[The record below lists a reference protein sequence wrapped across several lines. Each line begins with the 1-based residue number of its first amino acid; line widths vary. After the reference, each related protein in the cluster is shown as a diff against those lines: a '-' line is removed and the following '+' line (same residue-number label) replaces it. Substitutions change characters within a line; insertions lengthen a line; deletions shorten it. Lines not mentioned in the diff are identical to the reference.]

1 MIIPT
6 LRVCDDLKD
15 YDCIVKNFLDKNIRL
30 LRVNMSRYSP
40 EKYKDDIKYIREL
53 SSGKIEI
60 MADIP
65 IPGQKYRLYTNED
78 RTIKKGQ
85 EITFVPLGN
94 HIVNSIVV
102 NIKKF
107 ECKEK
112 VGKILLGDG
121 ELSFTAKSIS
131 KDKIVAVADNSG
143 ILRGKRAFIFLDSIP
158 FAMYDE
164 EKLERYLKALKEI
177 NPIKIVLSFSETTE
191 ILNLLEE
198 KIKQVLPE
206 TMIIPKIETQIG
218 INNLD
223 KITDCYNEIMLGRGD
238 LALFSDINK
247 FGENQEYVLNTS
259 KRKGV
264 NVIVATDILTSLY
277 ENILPSR
284 GELTDIYY
292 LKNKKVEDIVVSAG
306 ISMSEE
312 LFNRFHLLT
321 RNYFSE

>member
-6 LRVCDDLKD
+6 LRVFDDLKD
-15 YDCIVKNFLDKNIRL
+15 YDCIVKKFLDKNIRL

-102 NIKKF
+102 DIKKF

-158 FAMYDE
+158 FEMYEE

-177 NPIKIVLSFSETTE
+177 NPTKIVLSFSETTE

-277 ENILPSR
+277 ENIVPSR

>member
-191 ILNLLEE
+191 ILKLLEE

-218 INNLD
+218 IDNLD

>member
-6 LRVCDDLKD
+6 LRVFDDLKD
-15 YDCIVKNFLDKNIRL
+15 YDCIVKNFLDKNIQL

-40 EKYKDDIKYIREL
+40 EKYKDDIKYIRKL

-65 IPGQKYRLYTNED
+65 IPGQKYRLNTNED

-102 NIKKF
+102 DIKKF

-158 FAMYDE
+158 FEMYEE

-223 KITDCYNEIMLGRGD
+223 KITDYYNEIMLGRGD

-277 ENILPSR
+277 ENIVPSR

>member
-6 LRVCDDLKD
+6 LRVFDDLKD
-15 YDCIVKNFLDKNIRL
+15 YDCIVKKFLDKNIRL

-40 EKYKDDIKYIREL
+40 EKYKDDIKYIRKL

-158 FAMYDE
+158 FEMYEE

-223 KITDCYNEIMLGRGD
+223 KITDYYNEIMLGRGD

-277 ENILPSR
+277 ENIVPSR

>member
-15 YDCIVKNFLDKNIRL
+15 YDCIVKNFLDKNIQL

-158 FAMYDE
+158 FEMYDE
-164 EKLERYLKALKEI
+164 EKLESYLKALKEI

-218 INNLD
+218 IDNLD

-277 ENILPSR
+277 ENIVPSR

>member
-15 YDCIVKNFLDKNIRL
+15 YDCIVKNFLDKNIQL

-191 ILNLLEE
+191 ILKLLEE

-218 INNLD
+218 IDNLD

>member
-277 ENILPSR
+277 ENIVPSR

>member
-15 YDCIVKNFLDKNIRL
+15 YDCIVKNFLDKNIQL

-191 ILNLLEE
+191 ILKLLEE

-218 INNLD
+218 IDNLD

-277 ENILPSR
+277 ENIVPSR

>member
-6 LRVCDDLKD
+6 LRVFDDLKD

-102 NIKKF
+102 DIKKF

-121 ELSFTAKSIS
+121 ELSFTTKSIS

-158 FAMYDE
+158 FEMYEE

-277 ENILPSR
+277 ENIVPSR

>member
-6 LRVCDDLKD
+6 LRVFDDLKD
-15 YDCIVKNFLDKNIRL
+15 YDCIVKKFLDKNIRL

-40 EKYKDDIKYIREL
+40 EKYKDDIKYIRKL

-121 ELSFTAKSIS
+121 ELSFTTKSIS

-158 FAMYDE
+158 FEMYEE

-177 NPIKIVLSFSETTE
+177 NPTKIVLSFSETTE

-277 ENILPSR
+277 ENIVPSR

>member
-6 LRVCDDLKD
+6 LRVFDDLKD
-15 YDCIVKNFLDKNIRL
+15 YDCIVKKFLDKNIRL

-121 ELSFTAKSIS
+121 ELSFTTKSIS

-158 FAMYDE
+158 FEMYEE

-177 NPIKIVLSFSETTE
+177 NPTKIVLSFSETTE

-277 ENILPSR
+277 ENIVPSR

>member
-6 LRVCDDLKD
+6 LRVFDDLKD
-15 YDCIVKNFLDKNIRL
+15 YDCIVKKFLDKNIRL

-158 FAMYDE
+158 FEMYDK
-164 EKLERYLKALKEI
+164 EKLESYLKALKEI

-277 ENILPSR
+277 ENIVPSR

>member
-6 LRVCDDLKD
+6 LRVFDDLKD
-15 YDCIVKNFLDKNIRL
+15 YDCIVKKFLDKNIRL

-121 ELSFTAKSIS
+121 ELSFTTKSIS

-158 FAMYDE
+158 FEMYEE

-223 KITDCYNEIMLGRGD
+223 KITDYYNEIMLGRGD

-277 ENILPSR
+277 ENIVPSR